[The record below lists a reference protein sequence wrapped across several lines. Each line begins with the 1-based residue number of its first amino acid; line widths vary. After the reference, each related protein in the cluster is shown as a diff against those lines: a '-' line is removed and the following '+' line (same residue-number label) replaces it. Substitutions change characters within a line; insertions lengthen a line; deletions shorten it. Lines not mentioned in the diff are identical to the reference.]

1 MNRLKELGI
10 NAKKAAPVLAAASEQ
25 QKNNALMR
33 IADALM
39 QNSEEIIEQN
49 MIDLDNARKNG
60 LPNHMLDRLALNFKR
75 IEDIAAGVRHVATL
89 KDPVGEVLSMTRRP
103 NGLLI
108 GKQRVPLGV
117 IAIIY
122 ESRPNVTV
130 DATALCIK
138 SGNTVILRGGK
149 EAFLSNIVLTRIMRE
164 CLVAAGLPEDC
175 VAIVED
181 TSRESA
187 IALMQL
193 SDYVDV
199 LIPRGG
205 AGLIKSVVEN
215 AKVPVIETGVG
226 NCHTYV
232 DNDADLD
239 MATEILYNAKCQR
252 PSVCNAAETLLV
264 AEKVASEFLPRAKER
279 LDGMN
284 VEWRGCEK
292 TKEILHDIK
301 DATEEDYYTE
311 FLDYIIAVKVVS
323 GVEEA
328 VAHINK
334 YGSGH
339 SEAIVTNN
347 YFSSQRFLKEV
358 DAACVYVNASTRF
371 TDGFVFGLGAEIG
384 ISTQKM
390 HARGPMG
397 LDELTSVKYIIY
409 GEGQIR

>member
-1 MNRLKELGI
+1 M
-10 NAKKAAPVLAAASEQ
+10 
-25 QKNNALMR
+25 
-33 IADALM
+33 
-39 QNSEEIIEQN
+39 
-49 MIDLDNARKNG
+49 
-60 LPNHMLDRLALNFKR
+60 
-75 IEDIAAGVRHVATL
+75 
-89 KDPVGEVLSMTRRP
+89 
-103 NGLLI
+103 
-108 GKQRVPLGV
+108 
-117 IAIIY
+117 
-122 ESRPNVTV
+122 
-130 DATALCIK
+130 
-138 SGNTVILRGGK
+138 
-149 EAFLSNIVLTRIMRE
+149 
-164 CLVAAGLPEDC
+164 
-175 VAIVED
+175 
-181 TSRESA
+181 
-187 IALMQL
+187 
-193 SDYVDV
+193 
-199 LIPRGG
+199 
-205 AGLIKSVVEN
+205 
-215 AKVPVIETGVG
+215 IETGVG

-347 YFSSQRFLKEV
+347 YFPHSDFSRKLMRHASMSMHQPGLPMVLSLGLEPKSAFQRRR
-358 DAACVYVNASTRF
+358 CMR
-371 TDGFVFGLGAEIG
+371 
-384 ISTQKM
+384 
-390 HARGPMG
+390 
-397 LDELTSVKYIIY
+397 
-409 GEGQIR
+409 EGRWGWMN

>member
-181 TSRESA
+181 NHVSR
-187 IALMQL
+187 L
-193 SDYVDV
+193 
-199 LIPRGG
+199 
-205 AGLIKSVVEN
+205 
-215 AKVPVIETGVG
+215 
-226 NCHTYV
+226 
-232 DNDADLD
+232 
-239 MATEILYNAKCQR
+239 
-252 PSVCNAAETLLV
+252 
-264 AEKVASEFLPRAKER
+264 
-279 LDGMN
+279 
-284 VEWRGCEK
+284 
-292 TKEILHDIK
+292 
-301 DATEEDYYTE
+301 
-311 FLDYIIAVKVVS
+311 
-323 GVEEA
+323 
-328 VAHINK
+328 
-334 YGSGH
+334 
-339 SEAIVTNN
+339 
-347 YFSSQRFLKEV
+347 
-358 DAACVYVNASTRF
+358 
-371 TDGFVFGLGAEIG
+371 
-384 ISTQKM
+384 
-390 HARGPMG
+390 
-397 LDELTSVKYIIY
+397 
-409 GEGQIR
+409 